1 MKMKKQ
7 TKTVVCFGDSNTWG
21 YIPVRERENEEIA
34 ERYPR
39 DVRWPGAL
47 SALLGDEY
55 HVVEDGLNGRTT
67 AFNDVIG
74 KYRDGAKYL
83 GECLTANKPV
93 DLLIIMLGSN
103 DTKRRFMASSQVI
116 AKGID
121 KLIRVARSGGVTKS
135 SGFGPGG
142 GQPKILIISPVR
154 LREELLESFLKIE
167 FDQNSIQ
174 KSNELGELFFGITRR
189 RHCYYMNAAVYSRY
203 SETDGLHLDAENH
216 GKLGL
221 AMAVKVK
228 EIFSNSDS
236 SL

>member
-1 MKMKKQ
+1 MKMKTKKP
-7 TKTVVCFGDSNTWG
+7 TKTIVCFGDSNTWG
-21 YIPVRERENEEIA
+21 YIPERERENEEIA

-39 DVRWPGAL
+39 DVRWPGVL
-47 SALLGDEY
+47 SALLGDGY

-83 GECLTANKPV
+83 GECLMANKPV
-93 DLLIIMLGSN
+93 DLLIIMLGLN

-116 AKGID
+116 AKGIE

-154 LREELLESFLKIE
+154 LRDELLESFLKIE

-174 KSNELGELFFGITRR
+174 KSNELGELFFGVTRR
-189 RHCYYMNAAVYSRY
+189 RHCYYMNAAAYAEASKL
-203 SETDGLHLDAENH
+203 DGLHIDAENH
-216 GKLGL
+216 KKL
-221 AMAVKVK
+221 AEAVAVKIL
-228 EIFSNSDS
+228 EIFE
-236 SL
+236 

>member
-1 MKMKKQ
+1 MKMKTKKP
-7 TKTVVCFGDSNTWG
+7 TKTIVCFGDSNTWG
-21 YIPVRERENEEIA
+21 YIPERERENEEIA

-39 DVRWPGAL
+39 DVRWPGVL
-47 SALLGDEY
+47 SALLGDGY

-83 GECLTANKPV
+83 GECLMANKPV

-103 DTKRRFMASSQVI
+103 DTKRRFPVSSSGI
-116 AKGID
+116 AKGIE

-154 LREELLESFLKIE
+154 IREEILDSFLKLE

-174 KSNELGELFFGITRR
+174 KSNELGELFFSVTRR
-189 RHCYYMNAAVYSRY
+189 RHCYYMNAAAYAEA
-203 SETDGLHLDAENH
+203 SELDGLHIDEKNHKKLAE
-216 GKLGL
+216 
-221 AMAVKVK
+221 AVAVKVL
-228 EIFSNSDS
+228 EIFEH
-236 SL
+236 

>member
-1 MKMKKQ
+1 MKKP

-21 YIPVRERENEEIA
+21 YIPARERENEEIT

-39 DVRWPGAL
+39 DVRWPGVL

-55 HVVEDGLNGRTT
+55 HVIEDGLNGRTT

-83 GECLTANKPV
+83 GECLMANKPV
-93 DLLIIMLGSN
+93 DLLIIMLGLN

-116 AKGID
+116 AKGIE

-154 LREELLESFLKIE
+154 LRDELLESFLKIE

-174 KSNELGELFFGITRR
+174 KSNELGELFFGVTRR
-189 RHCYYMNAAVYSRY
+189 RHCYYMNAAAYAEASKL
-203 SETDGLHLDAENH
+203 DGLHIDAENH
-216 GKLGL
+216 KKL
-221 AMAVKVK
+221 AEAVAVKIL
-228 EIFSNSDS
+228 EIFE
-236 SL
+236 